1 MITDNF
7 IGNNRSSEGNKLFKT
22 FNPVSNEMNPWE
34 FVEATEA
41 EVERAMVLASD
52 AFLATVNWWKN
63 QSHLFKNY
71 SQGN

>member
-41 EVERAMVLASD
+41 EVERAMVLGIRCIS
-52 AFLATVNWWKN
+52 
-63 QSHLFKNY
+63 
-71 SQGN
+71 

>member
-52 AFLATVNWWKN
+52 AFLSYSKLDGKT
-63 QSHLFKNY
+63 SHLFKNY